1 MPSSLRRTAASAL
14 TASWTAVV
22 PGISLLHLLAER
34 AGPAVVRFA
43 IYNFSRGNVAN
54 NSLAELVNVYN
65 FTLFSI

>member
-1 MPSSLRRTAASAL
+1 
-14 TASWTAVV
+14 
-22 PGISLLHLLAER
+22 LLAER